1 MPTMYRAWN
10 PRMVYRTSENTS
22 RSSGRQL
29 RFTFQM
35 MMQASSVLKPAQ
47 SRIPDL
53 LPWTVLRMSQL
64 RRLQRMKLSQN
75 TIQGLEGACGMDC
88 RKEEDS
94 PDSTMCSDPASMTPA
109 VYRTSR
115 KLSAV
120 MA

>member
-1 MPTMYRAWN
+1 
-10 PRMVYRTSENTS
+10 
-22 RSSGRQL
+22 
-29 RFTFQM
+29 
-35 MMQASSVLKPAQ
+35 
-47 SRIPDL
+47 
-53 LPWTVLRMSQL
+53 
-64 RRLQRMKLSQN
+64 MKLSQN